1 MKKLLSLSLISL
13 ASLAANAQ
21 ISYITRPDV
30 AVFQPANY
38 DAQQHQ
44 PSPIFLSELNP
55 QGSVPASWSL
65 RPVFKEQSGKAI
77 VEFNVGDADLY
88 GTGEVWGPLRRNGD
102 KNIYWNRDNGA
113 YGAHGGK
120 MLYQTHPW
128 VLGLRKDGTAFGI
141 IYDNTW
147 RSELQCDSKITYLSD
162 GPACRVV
169 VIEKDSPEEVVKEL
183 SALSGTMEMPPLWS
197 LGYQQCRF
205 SYFPDT
211 RVKEV
216 ADEFRTRQ
224 IPCDV
229 IWMDIHYMD
238 EYRIFTFHPERF
250 PDPKG
255 LNDYLH
261 SKNLKSVYMI
271 DPGVKVD
278 PNYFVD
284 QQGVKG
290 DYFVR
295 TANDELFEG
304 NVWPGACHFPD
315 FTRPDVQNWWSTLY
329 KDFMAQGVDGVWNDM
344 NEPAVFGGGP
354 EMTMP
359 DDNVHLGS
367 TPHAKGNHVRY
378 HNVFGYNMVKGS
390 RAGILAANPDKRPF
404 VLSRSNFL
412 GGQRFAAT
420 WTGDNFSN
428 PEQMK
433 GSIAMTLNMGLSGQ
447 AFNGPDI
454 GGFLG
459 DCNPELLAQWT
470 AMGIYFPFTRNH
482 SCDGTVDQEPWAMGA
497 EVENVCRTAINRRYQ
512 LLPYIYTLFREASTA
527 GLPVMRPAF
536 WADTKDL
543 ALRAEQHT
551 YLLGND
557 LMIIPRFAD
566 DAKIPQGDW
575 DIIPFEGVT
584 KKGKM
589 VDDGYQA
596 FVALR
601 SGAIVPMTNVFQNT
615 VEYNTDSLTLLVNPD
630 AEGYAEGRLYEDAGD
645 GYGYKHGDFAEYR
658 FSAEEVNGKLT
669 VKMVQVAGNR
679 QHEGRKIR
687 LAVVA
692 DDKITYSPW
701 TDAVEQ
707 PVMGPERNAVVV
719 SMKAVKD
726 KSNTLDLSTLK
737 FRPMANDYKPITAED
752 AAKSQQVQTK

>member
-1 MKKLLSLSLISL
+1 MKKILISL
-13 ASLAANAQ
+13 MTACLSLAAHAQ
-21 ISYITRPDV
+21 YSYMTQKDV
-30 AVFQPANY
+30 AVFVPQDF
-38 DAQQHQ
+38 DASQHL
-44 PSPIFLSELNP
+44 PSPIFLRELTP
-55 QGSVPASWSL
+55 QTSVPADWDIK
-65 RPVFKEQSGKAI
+65 PTFKVVGGKNV
-77 VEFNVGDADLY
+77 VEVSVGDADLY
-88 GTGEVWGPLRRNGD
+88 GTGEVWGPLHRNGD
-102 KNIYWNRDNGA
+102 KNIFWNRDNGA
-113 YGAHGGK
+113 YKAHDGK

-128 VLGLRKDGTAFGI
+128 VLGLNKDGSAFGI
-141 IYDNTW
+141 IFDNTW
-147 RSELQCDSKITYLSD
+147 RSELQCDATITYTTD
-162 GPACRVV
+162 GPSCRV
-169 VIEKDSPEEVVKEL
+169 IIIRKDTPAEVVAEL
-183 SALSGTMEMPPLWS
+183 GTLSGTMEMPPLWS

-211 RVKEV
+211 RVKEI
-216 ADEFRTRQ
+216 ADEFRNRH

-238 EYRIFTFHPERF
+238 DYRIFTFHPERF

-271 DPGVKVD
+271 DPGAKVD

-284 QQGVKG
+284 QQGVAG

-295 TANDELFEG
+295 TANDTVFVG
-304 NVWPGACHFPD
+304 NVWPGRTHFPD
-315 FTRPDVQNWWSTLY
+315 FTRPEVQNWWATLY
-329 KDFMAQGVDGVWNDM
+329 KDFMATGVDGVWNDM

-359 DDNVHLGS
+359 DDNVHLGGEGRS
-367 TPHAKGNHVRY
+367 TGNHVRY
-378 HNVFGYNMVKGS
+378 HNVYGYNMVKAS
-390 RAGILAANPDKRPF
+390 RMGISAANPDKRPF

-412 GGQRFAAT
+412 GGQRYAAT

-470 AMGIYFPFTRNH
+470 AMGVYFPFTRNH
-482 SCDGTVDQEPWAMGA
+482 TVDNSRDQEPWAMG
-497 EVENVCRTAINRRYQ
+497 ETVENVCRTAINRRYQ
-512 LLPYIYTLFREASTA
+512 LMPYIYTLFREASTV
-527 GLPVMRPAF
+527 GTPVMRPAF

-543 ALRAEQHT
+543 SLRDEQHT

-575 DIIPFEGVT
+575 DIIPFEGTT

-589 VDDGYQA
+589 VDDNYQS

-601 SGAIVPMTNVFQNT
+601 SGAIVPLANLYQSTAEMR
-615 VEYNTDSLTLLVNPD
+615 TDSLTLLINPN
-630 AEGYAEGRLYEDAGD
+630 AEGMAEGVMYEDAGD
-645 GYGYKHGDFAEYR
+645 GYGYKHGDFAEYE
-658 FSAEEVNGKLT
+658 FCANTIDGNLV
-669 VKMVQVAGNR
+669 VQMVQTNGNR
-679 QHEGRKIR
+679 QHQGRKLRVGI
-687 LAVVA
+687 VA
-692 DDKITYSPW
+692 DGKITYSAW
-701 TDAVEQ
+701 TDANEVT
-707 PVMGPERNAVVV
+707 
-719 SMKAVKD
+719 MKAVKD
-726 KSNTLDLSTLK
+726 KQFGIDLKKLQ
-737 FRPMANDYKPITAED
+737 FRPMPNDYKPITSD
-752 AAKSQQVQTK
+752 DVAKSQQVQS

>member
-1 MKKLLSLSLISL
+1 MRKLLFCALSLLFSASML
-13 ASLAANAQ
+13 AQN
-21 ISYITRPDV
+21 SYLTEPDV
-30 AVFQPANY
+30 AVFIPKGF
-38 DAQQHQ
+38 DPVQHL
-44 PSPIFLSELNP
+44 PSPIFLRDLTPSGNLP
-55 QGSVPASWSL
+55 SSWSIK
-65 RPVFKEQSGKAI
+65 PVFSEKDGKTV
-77 VEFNVGDADLY
+77 VELNVGDADLY

-102 KNIYWNRDNGA
+102 KNIFWNRDNGA
-113 YGAHGGK
+113 YGAHAGK

-141 IYDNTW
+141 IFDNTW
-147 RSELQCDSKITYLSD
+147 RAELQCDSKITYYSD

-169 VIEKDSPEEVVKEL
+169 IIDKENPEEVMRAL
-183 SALSGTMEMPPLWS
+183 AHLSGTMEMPPLWS

-211 RVKEV
+211 RVKEI
-216 ADEFRTRQ
+216 ADEFRTRR

-238 EYRIFTFHPERF
+238 GYRIFTFDPQRF
-250 PDPKG
+250 PNPKG

-261 SKNLKSVYMI
+261 QKNFKSVYMI
-271 DPGVKVD
+271 DPGAKVD
-278 PNYFVD
+278 ENYFVD
-284 QQGVKG
+284 QQLMAG
-290 DYFVR
+290 DYGVH
-295 TANDELFEG
+295 TANDEVFVG
-304 NVWPGACHFPD
+304 NVWPGATHFPD
-315 FTRPDVQNWWSTLY
+315 FTRPEVRNWWATLY

-359 DDNVHLGS
+359 DDNIHLGGEGLA
-367 TPHAKGNHVRY
+367 PGNHVRY
-378 HNVFGYNMVKGS
+378 HNVYGYNMVKAS
-390 RAGILAANPDKRPF
+390 RQGILAANPDKRPF
-404 VLSRSNFL
+404 VLSRSNAL
-412 GGQRFAAT
+412 GGQRYAAT

-447 AFNGPDI
+447 MFNGPDI

-482 SCDGTVDQEPWAMGA
+482 SCDGTVDQEPWAFG
-497 EVENVCRTAINRRYQ
+497 EKVENVCRTAIERRYK
-512 LLPYIYTLFREASTA
+512 LLPYIYTLFREASTE

-543 ALRAEQHT
+543 NLRSEQHT

-557 LMIIPRFAD
+557 LMIIPRFAE

-601 SGAIVPMTNVFQNT
+601 SGAIVPMTSAFQNT

-630 AEGYAEGRLYEDAGD
+630 AEGCAEGRLYEDAGD
-645 GYGYKHGDFAEYR
+645 GFGYKHNDFAEYI
-658 FSAEEVNGKLT
+658 FKAEEVNGKLE

-679 QHEGRKIR
+679 KHEGRKIR
-687 LAVVA
+687 VGIVA
-692 DDKITYSPW
+692 DGKITYSAW

-707 PVMGPERNAVVV
+707 PVMGPMRNAVVV

-726 KSNTLDLSTLK
+726 KELSLDTKKLQ